1 MPPTAT
7 ISHEVPQPD
16 VPQPISRVFGFD
28 RGTPIDRYY
37 IERFLDQNKSDI
49 RGRVMEVGSASYTKR
64 FGGTRVNQIDVLHAT
79 PGNPHATLV
88 GDLATG
94 AGIPDDRYNCIVL
107 TQVLPFVFDIFGAV
121 KTCHRALRPGGV
133 VLATVP
139 GISQISRYDMDRWGD
154 FWRFTDL
161 SARRLFQGAF
171 AKDAGQAGSAGS
183 GGSGGVDVQTAGN
196 VSVANSFLQG
206 MALEEIPPDQLD
218 VIDPDYQLIIT
229 IRARKG
235 PQS

>member
-1 MPPTAT
+1 MSASAT
-7 ISHEVPQPD
+7 ISHD
-16 VPQPISRVFGFD
+16 VPQPVSRVFGFD

-133 VLATVP
+133 ILATVP

-161 SARRLFQGAF
+161 SAKRLFEEAF
-171 AKDAGQAGSAGS
+171 AP
-183 GGSGGVDVQTAGN
+183 GGEVEVQTAGN
-196 VSVANSFLQG
+196 VAVATSFLQG
-206 MALEEIPPDQLD
+206 MALEEIPSDQLN

-229 IRARKG
+229 IRAPKG

>member
-1 MPPTAT
+1 MPASAT
-7 ISHEVPQPD
+7 ISRD
-16 VPQPISRVFGFD
+16 VPQPVSRVFGFD
-28 RGTPIDRYY
+28 RGTPIYRYY

-49 RGRVMEVGSASYTKR
+49 QGCVMEVGSASYTKR
-64 FGGTRVNQIDVLHAT
+64 FGGSRVDKIDVLHAT
-79 PGNPHATLV
+79 SGNPHATLV

-94 AGIPDDRYNCIVL
+94 SGIPDHAFDCIVL

-161 SARRLFQGAF
+161 SARRLFEEAF
-171 AKDAGQAGSAGS
+171 GPEN
-183 GGSGGVDVQTAGN
+183 VTTETAGN
-196 VSVANSFLQG
+196 VTVATQFLQG
-206 MALEEIPPDQLD
+206 VALEELPAHELD
-218 VIDPDYQLIIT
+218 AVDPDYQVIIT

-235 PQS
+235 GTI